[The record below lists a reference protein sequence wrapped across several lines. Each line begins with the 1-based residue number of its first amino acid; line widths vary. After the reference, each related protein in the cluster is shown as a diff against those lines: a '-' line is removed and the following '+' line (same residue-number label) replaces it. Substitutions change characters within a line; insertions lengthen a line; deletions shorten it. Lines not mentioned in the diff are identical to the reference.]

1 MIRYG
6 LWPEIII
13 FNENLSDFRDFCA
26 TFLGGQEDG
35 LVHVQMQKKKRV
47 FLLYSA
53 HLIVPLRLD
62 ASKLLTFGK
71 SKEKVFSFVFRSL
84 NRNFEPMALRY
95 SRSGMQKKNEFSFC
109 IPLT

>member
-1 MIRYG
+1 MIRYD

-53 HLIVPLRLD
+53 RFALTLSLRLLGTHVREYKRKP
-62 ASKLLTFGK
+62 SFP
-71 SKEKVFSFVFRSL
+71 FVFRSL
-84 NRNFEPMALRY
+84 NRTFEA
-95 SRSGMQKKNEFSFC
+95 
-109 IPLT
+109 

>member
-13 FNENLSDFRDFCA
+13 FNENLSDFRGFCA
-26 TFLGGQEDG
+26 TFLGGAGRWSRACADAKEN
-35 LVHVQMQKKKRV
+35 RV

-62 ASKLLTFGK
+62 VSKLLTFGK
-71 SKEKVFSFVFRSL
+71 SIEKVFSFVFRSL
-84 NRNFEPMALRY
+84 NRNFVP
-95 SRSGMQKKNEFSFC
+95 
-109 IPLT
+109 

>member
-35 LVHVQMQKKKRV
+35 LVHVQMQKKRYFLLFFAHLIVTLSLRLLVRLHLGNAKEKRV

-53 HLIVPLRLD
+53 RF
-62 ASKLLTFGK
+62 ALTLYPK
-71 SKEKVFSFVFRSL
+71 YEKDEETL
-84 NRNFEPMALRY
+84 Y
-95 SRSGMQKKNEFSFC
+95 
-109 IPLT
+109 